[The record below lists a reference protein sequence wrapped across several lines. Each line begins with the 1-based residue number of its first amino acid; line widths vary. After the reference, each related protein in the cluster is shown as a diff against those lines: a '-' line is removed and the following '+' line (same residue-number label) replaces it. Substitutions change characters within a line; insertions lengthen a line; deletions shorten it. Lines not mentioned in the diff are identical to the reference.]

1 MVDLQFS
8 EFLSMLGGN
17 LLTYLMVGVSIAVVV
32 AIALFI
38 RYWMRRVAKPRI
50 PLHVYTA
57 LEKLVVYG
65 IIILGV
71 LAALAPLGIELT
83 GLLIAGGILGIV
95 IGFASQ
101 TVVSNFLSGIFLYI
115 EAPFKVGDAVQIMDY
130 GGRIEDISIMSTK
143 IRTWDGILVR
153 LPNDKLFNSD
163 ITNYSRSV
171 ARRFR
176 FKIGISYDSD
186 IEKARQALLKLME
199 EHPMVLV
206 NPGPQVLVVEY
217 GDSAIILEVRGWAPT
232 QVWFDTYMSILRMA
246 KSALDRAGVKIPFP
260 QLDLHIKEIPKGQGS
275 PV

>member
-1 MVDLQFS
+1 MELPPQLN
-8 EFLSMLGGN
+8 EFLS
-17 LLTYLMVGVSIAVVV
+17 LLSMNIFTYLMVGVSIVIVVI
-32 AIALFI
+32 IALFI
-38 RYWMRRVAKPRI
+38 RYWMRRVARPRI
-50 PLHVYTA
+50 PIHVYTA
-57 LEKLVVYG
+57 IEKLVVYG
-65 IIILGV
+65 IIILGI

-83 GLLIAGGILGIV
+83 GLIIAGGIVGIV

-115 EAPFKVGDAVQIMDY
+115 EAPFKVGDSVQIMNY
-130 GGRIEDISIMSTK
+130 GGVVEDIAIMSTK

-163 ITNYSRSV
+163 ITNYSKSV

-186 IEKARQALLKLME
+186 IEKARKALLKLME

-232 QVWFDTYMSILRMA
+232 PVWFDTYMTMLKEA
-246 KSALDRAGVKIPFP
+246 KNALDKVGVEIPYP
-260 QLDLHIKEIPKGQGS
+260 QLDLHIKDVPEKLKT
-275 PV
+275 

>member
-246 KSALDRAGVKIPFP
+246 KSALDRPGVKIPFP